1 MGAMMN
7 SISEEFPRQLRSW
20 RAKCGVS
27 QLELSLRCEVS
38 QKHISFLELAR
49 TSPSKT
55 MVMLICE
62 ALNLPL
68 RDRNTLLLA
77 AGFAPA
83 YKERQLSEPELTAVN
98 QAVTMMLDQ
107 QEPYP
112 AFVVGRVFNIIRA
125 NQGAM
130 KLAAILFDVSRPEDM
145 PPMEGA
151 LIRGLFHPDGFR
163 RYIKNWHEVASYVLR
178 QLQSEVFAS
187 GSEPEL
193 RDLLN
198 ELESYEGVPEDW
210 KRLIPSERLA
220 PVVTLDIEKDG
231 LELSFFTTIATL
243 GTPLDVALQETR
255 IESYFPADD
264 ATRQFFMDS

>member
-1 MGAMMN
+1 MVTPSN
-7 SISEEFPRQLRSW
+7 DFSRQLKSW
-20 RAKCGVS
+20 RAKYGVS

-49 TSPSKT
+49 TAPSRS

-68 RDRNTLLLA
+68 RDRNALLLA

-83 YKERQLSEPELTAVN
+83 YKESQLSASERSTVDRALI
-98 QAVTMMLDQ
+98 MMLDQ

-112 AFVVGRVFNIIRA
+112 AFVIDHRFNIIRA
-125 NQGAM
+125 NKGAM
-130 KLAAILFDVSRPEDM
+130 KLAAVLFDVSRPEDM

-151 LIRGLFHPDGFR
+151 LLRGLFHPDGFR

-187 GSEPEL
+187 GSAPEL
-193 RDLLN
+193 HALLK
-198 ELESYEGVPEDW
+198 ELESYEGVPDDW
-210 KRLIPSERLA
+210 KRRMPSERVSPML
-220 PVVTLDIEKDG
+220 TLDIEKDG
-231 LELSFFTTIATL
+231 LSLSFFTTIATL
-243 GTPLDVALQETR
+243 GTPLDVALQEIR
-255 IESYFPADD
+255 IESYFPSDD